1 MNIANEARSAEEMN
15 IDFLQKWL
23 EIPQKV
29 LIVFNRP
36 YRRAGKL
43 HSFLLRLISLVV
55 DVA

>member
-23 EIPQKV
+23 ETPQKV